1 MQGIRHN
8 QLRKESYIKIDVDEI
23 DKFSKSMNLPNLDT
37 QTIDRII
44 EMAWEDRTPME
55 AIEAQ
60 FGLQEKQVIA
70 LMRQQMKES
79 SFKMWRERVTKR
91 KTKHLHKREFI
102 AGRFKSQN
110 QK

>member
-1 MQGIRHN
+1 M
-8 QLRKESYIKIDVDEI
+8 K
-23 DKFSKSMNLPNLDT
+23 LPNLDS

-60 FGLQEKQVIA
+60 FGLLEKEVIA

-79 SFKMWRERVTKR
+79 SFRMWRERVTKR
-91 KTKHLHKREFI
+91 KTKHLKKREFI

-110 QK
+110 QKS